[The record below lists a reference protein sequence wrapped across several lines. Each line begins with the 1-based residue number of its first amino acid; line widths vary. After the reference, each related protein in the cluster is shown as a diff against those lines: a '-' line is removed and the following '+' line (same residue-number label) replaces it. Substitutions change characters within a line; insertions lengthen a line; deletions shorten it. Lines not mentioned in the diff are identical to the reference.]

1 MGRFPDRV
9 QTSFA
14 LLQAD
19 WDVDKGRHLLERLKP
34 THAIVHRGGTDYYY
48 LYPVAAI
55 RREIDSKLGTLKLW
69 SALDLREDRAT
80 PLINIIAA
88 RYAPGPSVVHAGGRV
103 VGFLEARPE
112 WQRSETLAKRAAPAG
127 EPGFAPATGNGGGG
141 REAAAARAATAVAAA
156 DTTERTL
163 TAELPQRIVKD
174 TVASLLVS
182 LTAAEVAGGL
192 PISLPVG
199 TVIDLLVQPRR
210 GLVVEGDPQGSLAV
224 AAGDSLPFQFKLRAV
239 ELGAAQV
246 RVLAFHRGQALGALD
261 LAPLVIE
268 PTAADAATA
277 AASRKEN
284 ETLAPIAVQT
294 PDLSLLI
301 EENPNAGA
309 YEYFI
314 RLTVPSMGLNLKQYG
329 PLELKVDPT
338 KFFQEFF
345 QEIERIAPGTDQ
357 ATVARK
363 LAGRGAYL
371 FQTIF
376 PKNLQEQLWALR
388 ASIKSVI
395 IQSDEPW
402 IPWEIFKLCGAEN
415 GRIVEGSFLCEA
427 YEVTRWVPGLNFQKP
442 LTMKNVAVVVP
453 DDTKLPKAADERD
466 YMLSLQGDGRKVTR
480 VPATS
485 AAVTEALASGEY
497 DCWHFTGHGLA
508 RDQNPD
514 RSPMALQGGDSLLPE
529 EISGTVSN
537 LGLARPLV
545 FLNACQIGRSGMS
558 LTGVGGWAR
567 RFLDAG
573 AGAFVG
579 SYWSVYD
586 QPAIDFAK
594 AVYGRLLGGTP
605 IARAVKEARG
615 EIKSNGDATWLAY
628 TVFADPLAAV
638 QA

>member
-1 MGRFPDRV
+1 MPI
-9 QTSFA
+9 S
-14 LLQAD
+14 
-19 WDVDKGRHLLERLKP
+19 
-34 THAIVHRGGTDYYY
+34 
-48 LYPVAAI
+48 
-55 RREIDSKLGTLKLW
+55 
-69 SALDLREDRAT
+69 
-80 PLINIIAA
+80 
-88 RYAPGPSVVHAGGRV
+88 GPS
-103 VGFLEARPE
+103 
-112 WQRSETLAKRAAPAG
+112 
-127 EPGFAPATGNGGGG
+127 
-141 REAAAARAATAVAAA
+141 
-156 DTTERTL
+156 
-163 TAELPQRIVKD
+163 
-174 TVASLLVS
+174 
-182 LTAAEVAGGL
+182 
-192 PISLPVG
+192 
-199 TVIDLLVQPRR
+199 RR
-210 GLVVEGDPQGSLAV
+210 
-224 AAGDSLPFQFKLRAV
+224 DS
-239 ELGAAQV
+239 
-246 RVLAFHRGQALGALD
+246 
-261 LAPLVIE
+261 
-268 PTAADAATA
+268 
-277 AASRKEN
+277 
-284 ETLAPIAVQT
+284 
-294 PDLSLLI
+294 
-301 EENPNAGA
+301 
-309 YEYFI
+309 
-314 RLTVPSMGLNLKQYG
+314 
-329 PLELKVDPT
+329 
-338 KFFQEFF
+338 
-345 QEIERIAPGTDQ
+345 Q

-466 YMLSLQGDGRKVTR
+466 YMLSLQGDGCKVTR